1 MNEKEKKK
9 LLGILEQMGYVE
21 TEDETADFVL
31 FNTCTV
37 RENANLKVYGH
48 LGHLKKIKQKNP
60 NMLIGLCGCMMQEK
74 LVVKKIQE
82 SYRFVDIIFG
92 THNIFKLA
100 EIMKRRVDSDSM
112 IVDIWEDTD
121 QIVEDLPSERKFSFK
136 SGVNIMYGCNN
147 FCSYCIVPYVRGR
160 ERSRNPKDIIREI
173 EKLAAEGV
181 VEVMLLGQNVNS
193 YGKGLEAPMT
203 FAQLLREIEKI
214 EGILNGTT
222 NFILTLM
229 ETDNLDFEEA
239 LTIADGLGYVE
250 ADASLDLDGKDAAH
264 KICILAMNAFE
275 IFFDF
280 HKIQC
285 TGIRDVTKKDIDY
298 AKKLGYR
305 IKLIAQAKKLE
316 NGYGIDVS
324 PTLIG
329 IKDMVANV
337 NQAYNVVEI
346 TCNYLENVIFYGKGA
361 GRYVTA
367 SAVVSDIIK
376 THQPT
381 MWQYQ
386 YQYVEDIF
394 PITYSKY
401 YIRCDHPLDIDY
413 DHIYITNPIE
423 LNDLKHQ
430 LQNESYNLLKV
441 RG

>member
-1 MNEKEKKK
+1 MKIGVIGLGTVGFGVVDILTQQKKRLEKLIQEEVVVKYGCALNEVTLPEGIIYTQDFHDVLNDNEVDVVVELIGGTTIAKTI
-9 LLGILEQMGYVE
+9 ILEALKKGKHVVTANKALIAHDGQE
-21 TEDETADFVL
+21 IFETAM
-31 FNTCTV
+31 
-37 RENANLKVYGH
+37 KYQS
-48 LGHLKKIKQKNP
+48 KIYYEAAVGGGIP
-60 NMLIGLCGCMMQEK
+60 
-74 LVVKKIQE
+74 VVVPAK
-82 SYRFVDIIFG
+82 
-92 THNIFKLA
+92 
-100 EIMKRRVDSDSM
+100 
-112 IVDIWEDTD
+112 
-121 QIVEDLPSERKFSFK
+121 EDL
-136 SGVNIMYGCNN
+136 VAN
-147 FCSYCIVPYVRGR
+147 
-160 ERSRNPKDIIREI
+160 
-173 EKLAAEGV
+173 
-181 VEVMLLGQNVNS
+181 
-193 YGKGLEAPMT
+193 
-203 FAQLLREIEKI
+203 EIEKI

-376 THQPT
+376 THQPM

-413 DHIYITNPIE
+413 EMYYSQDHDHIYITNPIE

>member
-1 MNEKEKKK
+1 MKIGVIGLGTVGFGVVDILTQQKKRLEKLIQEEVVVKYGCALNEVTLPEGIIYTQDFHDVLNDNEVDVVVELIGGTTIAKTI
-9 LLGILEQMGYVE
+9 ILEALKKGKNVVTANKALIAHDGQE
-21 TEDETADFVL
+21 IFETAM
-31 FNTCTV
+31 
-37 RENANLKVYGH
+37 KYQS
-48 LGHLKKIKQKNP
+48 KIYYEAAVGGGIP
-60 NMLIGLCGCMMQEK
+60 
-74 LVVKKIQE
+74 VVVPAK
-82 SYRFVDIIFG
+82 
-92 THNIFKLA
+92 
-100 EIMKRRVDSDSM
+100 
-112 IVDIWEDTD
+112 
-121 QIVEDLPSERKFSFK
+121 EDL
-136 SGVNIMYGCNN
+136 VAN
-147 FCSYCIVPYVRGR
+147 
-160 ERSRNPKDIIREI
+160 
-173 EKLAAEGV
+173 
-181 VEVMLLGQNVNS
+181 
-193 YGKGLEAPMT
+193 
-203 FAQLLREIEKI
+203 EIEKI

-305 IKLIAQAKKLE
+305 IKLIAQAKKIDQ
-316 NGYGIDVS
+316 GYGIDVS

-413 DHIYITNPIE
+413 EMYYSQDHDHIYITNPIE

>member
-1 MNEKEKKK
+1 MKIGVIGLGTVGFGVVDILTQQKKRLEKLIQEEVVVKYGCALNEVTLPEGIIYTQDFHDVLNDNEVDVVVELIGGTTIAKTI
-9 LLGILEQMGYVE
+9 ILEALKKGKHVVTANKALIAHDGQE
-21 TEDETADFVL
+21 IFETAM
-31 FNTCTV
+31 
-37 RENANLKVYGH
+37 KYQS
-48 LGHLKKIKQKNP
+48 KIYYEAAVGGGIP
-60 NMLIGLCGCMMQEK
+60 
-74 LVVKKIQE
+74 VVVPAK
-82 SYRFVDIIFG
+82 
-92 THNIFKLA
+92 
-100 EIMKRRVDSDSM
+100 
-112 IVDIWEDTD
+112 
-121 QIVEDLPSERKFSFK
+121 EDL
-136 SGVNIMYGCNN
+136 VAN
-147 FCSYCIVPYVRGR
+147 
-160 ERSRNPKDIIREI
+160 
-173 EKLAAEGV
+173 
-181 VEVMLLGQNVNS
+181 
-193 YGKGLEAPMT
+193 
-203 FAQLLREIEKI
+203 EIEKI

-285 TGIRDVTKKDIDY
+285 TGIRGVTKKDIDY

-413 DHIYITNPIE
+413 EMYYSQDHDHIYITNPIE

>member
-1 MNEKEKKK
+1 MKIGVIGLGTVGFGVVDILTQQKERLEKLIQEEVVVKYGCALNEVTLPDGIIYTQDFHDVLNDDEVDVVVELIGGTTIAKTI
-9 LLGILEQMGYVE
+9 ILE
-21 TEDETADFVL
+21 A
-31 FNTCTV
+31 
-37 RENANLKVYGH
+37 
-48 LGHLKKIKQKNP
+48 LKKGKNVVTA
-60 NMLIGLCGCMMQEK
+60 NKALIAHDGQEIFEMAMK
-74 LVVKKIQE
+74 YQSKIYYEAAVGGGIPVVVPAK
-82 SYRFVDIIFG
+82 
-92 THNIFKLA
+92 
-100 EIMKRRVDSDSM
+100 
-112 IVDIWEDTD
+112 
-121 QIVEDLPSERKFSFK
+121 EDL
-136 SGVNIMYGCNN
+136 VAN
-147 FCSYCIVPYVRGR
+147 
-160 ERSRNPKDIIREI
+160 
-173 EKLAAEGV
+173 
-181 VEVMLLGQNVNS
+181 
-193 YGKGLEAPMT
+193 
-203 FAQLLREIEKI
+203 EIEKI

-285 TGIRDVTKKDIDY
+285 TGIRGVTKKDIDY

-367 SAVVSDIIK
+367 SAVVSDIMK
-376 THQPT
+376 THQST
-381 MWQYQ
+381 MWQHQ

-413 DHIYITNPIE
+413 EMYYSQDHDHIYITNPIE